1 MLNYAYAYACLRFGE
16 LRFGNKL
23 SKVVLLKYLVLK
35 YMYKKIAV
43 LKIYHHCVA
52 VLKNIDIFAGLLN
65 TAYA

>member
-1 MLNYAYAYACLRFGE
+1 
-16 LRFGNKL
+16 
-23 SKVVLLKYLVLK
+23 
-35 YMYKKIAV
+35 MYKKIAV